1 MRLIQRL
8 AVGLMVVCG
17 LGLAGCG
24 GSIHVS
30 DNDASVKVPPGQI
43 RKEMT
48 PGHNK

>member
-1 MRLIQRL
+1 MA
-8 AVGLMVVCG
+8 AVL

-24 GSIHVS
+24 GALIVH
-30 DNDASVKVPPGQI
+30 DEGTNVPPGQI